1 MTKLNMY
8 VALNFVYLNSTLN
21 TTQCQQEYTM
31 NLQECFARIMTKN
44 SIKIKMFLE
53 LIFFGVGNVR
63 PVSGRCFPTPLRPHR
78 P

>member
-31 NLQECFARIMTKN
+31 NLRECFARIMTKN
-44 SIKIKMFLE
+44 FDQEFHKNL
-53 LIFFGVGNVR
+53 NVLR
-63 PVSGRCFPTPLRPHR
+63 IYSFRGR
-78 P
+78 